1 MNPMKERAVR
11 WAALTIEP
19 ENRKPEY
26 TATEIA
32 EAQEAAAAAVSGRD
46 RFSLIGLFM
55 AAGGEAVIAKNLSEA
70 K

>member
-1 MNPMKERAVR
+1 MSPMKERAVR
-11 WAALTIEP
+11 WAALTIAP